1 MDNLSKLNEIIKKYQ
16 EGGEITEVIEL
27 PEVVVRAQSL
37 QSKYGEEFDAENNFY
52 NFVYGKPQT
61 NTSTFKS
68 RQDEYNKRR
77 DRHISN
83 ALVDKVITDS
93 RGGTLDN
100 VYNTYGKETYDYIIN
115 NTSNS
120 QIAGNVYDEFVS
132 GFKHLSNN
140 MLNDDYTSLEEK
152 KYNASNPITSQ
163 LGSLGKMLSPLSVP
177 YNATVGGAYT
187 NIQGEENYSTWDGL
201 SGNIPK
207 NRNSQ
212 LEIFSDPL
220 NFVGIGAVNKIKGLN
235 NIDELS
241 KLNNLYK
248 DATFFERMLPKQK
261 LSEEG
266 RRSIEAIEAFYPN
279 TTYLQDINKRKLF
292 NLTQTEEGRDILTKH
307 VISRD
312 NTFFRGVKTEDGNI
326 ETIRNIAGTIPP
338 EKIGNRFYT
347 KSNDLGLDELYTTND
362 VDIVK
367 TYADNDGSFAV
378 LRNTPNFEGN
388 RIDWL
393 LNNVRTYSNN
403 SSVGFTAKAGASVP
417 NSPNIFQFSGK
428 PNEKILDVVDVLNIN
443 NFKKNKFYPTSQG
456 SSFTGELPDKYK
468 VESVLKNYKEKGGLI
483 NEEEMSNYKEQLNSI
498 LGKFQSGGKVSKTS
512 IDFLRNFLYKNS
524 KDSDQGLIW
533 RFQREYG
540 NSKPVTENDIIS
552 FQGSWQLDPK
562 NRPKP
567 RSRDY
572 TPMPQVKKS
581 SVSTYNKGK
590 GGYSEEDLNFL
601 TDTLYKGKGYS
612 QEQALMQFDSEY
624 GGGKTT
630 PTSLNSS
637 ISNYNKGNL
646 PKTKSKP
653 TVANIVQ
660 NVKSTP
666 QQTTVASEP
675 NITNSNRSNVYY
687 NPPTPYEFSV
697 VNPLAV
703 SEYKLQHYNDKT
715 KSYNGV
721 NVNERLKYYKDNL
734 PTVFN
739 QFFEEKDGNFKL
751 KDGKSY
757 LDFQKGYNEFTD
769 ETEQLFANEY
779 GFDKEQLAE
788 YKNRINFTD
797 SSKDTSR
804 GKDNKFGEY
813 TSTRSGFQRNVVT
826 PEQLEQL
833 KKEGIFTGRGVLS
846 NPEKAKA
853 ILGEDT
859 YNKAILGLDK
869 YKNADYIIG
878 TVNPETP
885 KEKEVVAEEAKQEM
899 TPYENKESNYTN
911 RLPILTPDQS
921 NIAPKYFGTRLRGIQ
936 APWNVA
942 NFVSPEA
949 SIREINRQTNTAREL
964 ITSTNPYTSASAI
977 ANLQAQ
983 ENQNINNA
991 VMQTELANQQAQNQ
1005 TDNINEQ
1012 RIMQT
1017 DLANNRESFAYEN
1030 RSNIGLDNYYKEWT
1044 NFFDRRNKERMV
1056 NYNLQNQV
1064 NAVNAIN
1071 PNYNVG
1077 FDGSIYQT
1085 PEEFSVVANKDGEM
1099 FVVDKNGKVVR
1110 KPTETTV
1117 GNTKTTTT
1125 EGDAKAM
1132 NGKTK
1137 AQEGGLLTSK
1147 NFRDFLKRNKK
1158 D

>member
-1 MDNLSKLNEIIKKYQ
+1 MRKMD
-16 EGGEITEVIEL
+16 
-27 PEVVVRAQSL
+27 
-37 QSKYGEEFDAENNFY
+37 
-52 NFVYGKPQT
+52 
-61 NTSTFKS
+61 
-68 RQDEYNKRR
+68 
-77 DRHISN
+77 
-83 ALVDKVITDS
+83 
-93 RGGTLDN
+93 
-100 VYNTYGKETYDYIIN
+100 
-115 NTSNS
+115 
-120 QIAGNVYDEFVS
+120 
-132 GFKHLSNN
+132 
-140 MLNDDYTSLEEK
+140 
-152 KYNASNPITSQ
+152 
-163 LGSLGKMLSPLSVP
+163 
-177 YNATVGGAYT
+177 
-187 NIQGEENYSTWDGL
+187 
-201 SGNIPK
+201 
-207 NRNSQ
+207 
-212 LEIFSDPL
+212 
-220 NFVGIGAVNKIKGLN
+220 
-235 NIDELS
+235 
-241 KLNNLYK
+241 
-248 DATFFERMLPKQK
+248 
-261 LSEEG
+261 
-266 RRSIEAIEAFYPN
+266 
-279 TTYLQDINKRKLF
+279 
-292 NLTQTEEGRDILTKH
+292 
-307 VISRD
+307 
-312 NTFFRGVKTEDGNI
+312 
-326 ETIRNIAGTIPP
+326 
-338 EKIGNRFYT
+338 
-347 KSNDLGLDELYTTND
+347 
-362 VDIVK
+362 
-367 TYADNDGSFAV
+367 
-378 LRNTPNFEGN
+378 
-388 RIDWL
+388 
-393 LNNVRTYSNN
+393 
-403 SSVGFTAKAGASVP
+403 
-417 NSPNIFQFSGK
+417 
-428 PNEKILDVVDVLNIN
+428 
-443 NFKKNKFYPTSQG
+443 
-456 SSFTGELPDKYK
+456 
-468 VESVLKNYKEKGGLI
+468 
-483 NEEEMSNYKEQLNSI
+483 NYKEQLNSI
-498 LGKFQSGGKVSKTS
+498 LGKFQIGGKVSKTS

-552 FQGSWQLDPK
+552 FQGSWQLYPK

-612 QEQALMQFDSEY
+612 QEQALIQFDSEY

-630 PTSLNSS
+630 PTSLNSY

-1012 RIMQT
+1012 RITGT
-1017 DLANNRESFAYEN
+1017 DLANNQESFAYEN
-1030 RSNIGLDNYYKEWT
+1030 RSNRGLDNYYKEWT

>member
-16 EGGEITEVIEL
+16 
-27 PEVVVRAQSL
+27 
-37 QSKYGEEFDAENNFY
+37 
-52 NFVYGKPQT
+52 
-61 NTSTFKS
+61 
-68 RQDEYNKRR
+68 
-77 DRHISN
+77 
-83 ALVDKVITDS
+83 
-93 RGGTLDN
+93 
-100 VYNTYGKETYDYIIN
+100 
-115 NTSNS
+115 
-120 QIAGNVYDEFVS
+120 
-132 GFKHLSNN
+132 
-140 MLNDDYTSLEEK
+140 
-152 KYNASNPITSQ
+152 
-163 LGSLGKMLSPLSVP
+163 
-177 YNATVGGAYT
+177 
-187 NIQGEENYSTWDGL
+187 
-201 SGNIPK
+201 
-207 NRNSQ
+207 
-212 LEIFSDPL
+212 
-220 NFVGIGAVNKIKGLN
+220 
-235 NIDELS
+235 
-241 KLNNLYK
+241 
-248 DATFFERMLPKQK
+248 
-261 LSEEG
+261 
-266 RRSIEAIEAFYPN
+266 
-279 TTYLQDINKRKLF
+279 
-292 NLTQTEEGRDILTKH
+292 
-307 VISRD
+307 
-312 NTFFRGVKTEDGNI
+312 
-326 ETIRNIAGTIPP
+326 
-338 EKIGNRFYT
+338 
-347 KSNDLGLDELYTTND
+347 
-362 VDIVK
+362 
-367 TYADNDGSFAV
+367 
-378 LRNTPNFEGN
+378 
-388 RIDWL
+388 
-393 LNNVRTYSNN
+393 
-403 SSVGFTAKAGASVP
+403 
-417 NSPNIFQFSGK
+417 
-428 PNEKILDVVDVLNIN
+428 
-443 NFKKNKFYPTSQG
+443 
-456 SSFTGELPDKYK
+456 
-468 VESVLKNYKEKGGLI
+468 EKGGLI

-581 SVSTYNKGK
+581 SVSTYNKG
-590 GGYSEEDLNFL
+590 
-601 TDTLYKGKGYS
+601 
-612 QEQALMQFDSEY
+612 
-624 GGGKTT
+624 
-630 PTSLNSS
+630 
-637 ISNYNKGNL
+637 NL

-703 SEYKLQHYNDKT
+703 SEYELQHYNDKT

-885 KEKEVVAEEAKQEM
+885 KEKEVVAGETKQEM
-899 TPYENKESNYTN
+899 NPYENKDSNYTN
-911 RLPILTPDQS
+911 LLPVLTPDQS
-921 NIAPKYFGTRLRGIQ
+921 NLAPKYFGTRLRGAR

-942 NFVSPEA
+942 NFVSPES
-949 SIREINRQTNTAREL
+949 SIREINRQTNTARETL
-964 ITSTNPYTSASAI
+964 SATNPYTSASAI

-983 ENQNINNA
+983 ENQNIANA
-991 VMQTELANQQAQNQ
+991 TYQTELANQQAQNQ
-1005 TDNINEQ
+1005 TDAINEQ
-1012 RIMQT
+1012 RVMST
-1017 DLANNRESFAYEN
+1017 DFANNQEAFGYEN
-1030 RSNIGLDNYYKEWT
+1030 RSNIGLDNYYKEWINYT
-1044 NFFDRRNKERMV
+1044 DRKNKERKV

-1064 NAVNAIN
+1064 NAVNAVN
-1071 PNYNVG
+1071 PNYNIG
-1077 FDGSIYQT
+1077 MFGQIYQT
-1085 PEEFSVVANKDGEM
+1085 PEEFKIFAGANGEKYMIGKDG
-1099 FVVDKNGKVVR
+1099 VVQKIT
-1110 KPTETTV
+1110 TETKT
-1117 GNTKTTTT
+1117 GNTETKTETRTT
-1125 EGDAKAM
+1125 K
-1132 NGKTK
+1132 KV
-1137 AQEGGLLTSK
+1137 GGLINDSNLK
-1147 NFRDFLKRNKK
+1147 EFLGKFKK
-1158 D
+1158 G

>member
-212 LEIFSDPL
+212 LEIFS
-220 NFVGIGAVNKIKGLN
+220 
-235 NIDELS
+235 
-241 KLNNLYK
+241 
-248 DATFFERMLPKQK
+248 
-261 LSEEG
+261 
-266 RRSIEAIEAFYPN
+266 
-279 TTYLQDINKRKLF
+279 
-292 NLTQTEEGRDILTKH
+292 
-307 VISRD
+307 
-312 NTFFRGVKTEDGNI
+312 
-326 ETIRNIAGTIPP
+326 
-338 EKIGNRFYT
+338 
-347 KSNDLGLDELYTTND
+347 
-362 VDIVK
+362 
-367 TYADNDGSFAV
+367 
-378 LRNTPNFEGN
+378 
-388 RIDWL
+388 
-393 LNNVRTYSNN
+393 
-403 SSVGFTAKAGASVP
+403 
-417 NSPNIFQFSGK
+417 GK

-498 LGKFQSGGKVSKTS
+498 LGKFQTGGKVSKTS

-612 QEQALMQFDSEY
+612 QEQALMQFDSEYGGGKTTPTSLNSSISNYNKGNLPKTKSKPTVANIVQNVKSTPQQTLMQFDSEY

-1017 DLANNRESFAYEN
+1017 DLANNQESFAYEN

-1110 KPTETTV
+1110 KTTETTV

>member
-1 MDNLSKLNEIIKKYQ
+1 M
-16 EGGEITEVIEL
+16 
-27 PEVVVRAQSL
+27 
-37 QSKYGEEFDAENNFY
+37 
-52 NFVYGKPQT
+52 
-61 NTSTFKS
+61 
-68 RQDEYNKRR
+68 
-77 DRHISN
+77 H
-83 ALVDKVITDS
+83 
-93 RGGTLDN
+93 
-100 VYNTYGKETYDYIIN
+100 
-115 NTSNS
+115 
-120 QIAGNVYDEFVS
+120 
-132 GFKHLSNN
+132 
-140 MLNDDYTSLEEK
+140 
-152 KYNASNPITSQ
+152 
-163 LGSLGKMLSPLSVP
+163 KM
-177 YNATVGGAYT
+177 G
-187 NIQGEENYSTWDGL
+187 
-201 SGNIPK
+201 
-207 NRNSQ
+207 
-212 LEIFSDPL
+212 
-220 NFVGIGAVNKIKGLN
+220 
-235 NIDELS
+235 
-241 KLNNLYK
+241 
-248 DATFFERMLPKQK
+248 
-261 LSEEG
+261 
-266 RRSIEAIEAFYPN
+266 
-279 TTYLQDINKRKLF
+279 
-292 NLTQTEEGRDILTKH
+292 
-307 VISRD
+307 
-312 NTFFRGVKTEDGNI
+312 
-326 ETIRNIAGTIPP
+326 
-338 EKIGNRFYT
+338 
-347 KSNDLGLDELYTTND
+347 
-362 VDIVK
+362 
-367 TYADNDGSFAV
+367 
-378 LRNTPNFEGN
+378 
-388 RIDWL
+388 
-393 LNNVRTYSNN
+393 
-403 SSVGFTAKAGASVP
+403 
-417 NSPNIFQFSGK
+417 
-428 PNEKILDVVDVLNIN
+428 
-443 NFKKNKFYPTSQG
+443 
-456 SSFTGELPDKYK
+456 
-468 VESVLKNYKEKGGLI
+468 
-483 NEEEMSNYKEQLNSI
+483 NYKEQLNNI
-498 LGKFQSGGKVSKTS
+498 LGKFQSGGEIPKYQDGSYLGNFKKNKNKYSAPNYDDEIIKRIPLDIKHKLFKNTS
-512 IDFLRNFLYKNS
+512 DKNIIAWYNKITS
-524 KDSDQGLIW
+524 ENGLLNERGKASDNWSFIG
-533 RFQREYG
+533 
-540 NSKPVTENDIIS
+540 ENYIS
-552 FQGSWQLDPK
+552 QEGK
-562 NRPKP
+562 GI
-567 RSRDY
+567 
-572 TPMPQVKKS
+572 VKKS
-581 SVSTYNKGK
+581 NWGTKSKEKPKPSYTTNK
-590 GGYSEEDLNFL
+590 GGYSEEQLNFL
-601 TDTLYKGKGYS
+601 TNNLYKGKGYS
-612 QEQALMQFDSEY
+612 QEQALRQFDSEY

-788 YKNRINFTD
+788 YKNRINFTN

-885 KEKEVVAEEAKQEM
+885 KEKEVVAEETKQEM
-899 TPYENKESNYTN
+899 NPYENKDSNYTN

-1017 DLANNRESFAYEN
+1017 DLANNQESFAYEN

-1044 NFFDRRNKERMV
+1044 NFFDRRNNERMV

-1085 PEEFSVVANKDGEM
+1085 PEEFSVVANKYGEM

-1110 KPTETTV
+1110 KTTETTV